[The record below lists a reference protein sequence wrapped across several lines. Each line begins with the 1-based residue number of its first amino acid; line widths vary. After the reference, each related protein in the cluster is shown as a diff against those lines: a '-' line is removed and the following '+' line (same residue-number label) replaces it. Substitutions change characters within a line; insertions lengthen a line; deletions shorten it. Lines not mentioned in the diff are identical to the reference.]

1 MGSNFQEELLQS
13 YSDADLAGHIQAS
26 PRLAPSSSIFLLSAN
41 LLAKHYQ
48 PDMVEDTVRVVELAR
63 QLGVRVPHIKRV
75 IEFNGD
81 AYCIME
87 RIEGATLEEAW
98 AQLSWRTTIKLA
110 VQLRRFIHLLR
121 SVPSLT
127 AGSVATGECRS
138 FWLDDRYS
146 LPARSS
152 PEVITSF
159 ITFWVGFVSIRQAM
173 KVAAQGSF
181 HPQGY
186 IPPTAKTFV
195 FTHHD
200 LAPQNLLLDSSDQ
213 LWLLDWDYAGWY
225 PSYFEYASMQNFFI
239 PQGWGWLSR
248 IRWHLFSWI
257 TVGRFEQEMRVL
269 REIRTKFTRY
279 RVGRRF
285 EILKNGAP
293 SRHPVS

>member
-1 MGSNFQEELLQS
+1 M
-13 YSDADLAGHIQAS
+13 
-26 PRLAPSSSIFLLSAN
+26 
-41 LLAKHYQ
+41 
-48 PDMVEDTVRVVELAR
+48 
-63 QLGVRVPHIKRV
+63 
-75 IEFNGD
+75 
-81 AYCIME
+81 
-87 RIEGATLEEAW
+87 
-98 AQLSWRTTIKLA
+98 IKLA
-110 VQLRRFIHLLR
+110 VQLRRFIGLLR
-121 SVPSLT
+121 SVPSST

-173 KVAAQGSF
+173 KAAAQGSF

-200 LAPQNLLLDSSDQ
+200 LAPRNLLLDSSDQ
-213 LWLLDWDYAGWY
+213 LWLLDWDHAGWY

-239 PQGWGWLSR
+239 PQGWDWLSR
-248 IRWHLFSWI
+248 VRWYLFSWV

>member
-1 MGSNFQEELLQS
+1 MGSSFQEELLQS
-13 YSDADLAGHIQAS
+13 YSDTDLAGHIHAS
-26 PRLAPSSSIFLLSAN
+26 PRLANSPSISLLSAN
-41 LLAKHYQ
+41 LLAKRYR
-48 PDMVEDTVRVVELAR
+48 PDLVEDTVRVVELAR
-63 QLGVRVPHIKRV
+63 QLGIRVPHIKRV
-75 IEFNGD
+75 IEFNSN

-87 RIEGATLEEAW
+87 RIGGSTLEEAW
-98 AQLSWRTTIKLA
+98 AQLGWRTTIKLA
-110 VQLRRFIHLLR
+110 MQLRQFIHLLR
-121 SVPSLT
+121 SVPSST

-159 ITFWVGFVSIRQAM
+159 ITFWVGFVSTRQAM
-173 KVAAQGSF
+173 KAAAQGSS

-200 LAPQNLLLDSSDQ
+200 LAPRNLLLDSSGQ

-239 PQGWGWLSR
+239 PQGWDWLSR
-248 IRWHLFSWI
+248 IRWYLFSWF

-269 REIRTKFTRY
+269 REIRSKFTRY

-293 SRHPVS
+293 SRYPAS

>member
-1 MGSNFQEELLQS
+1 MCSNFQEELLQS
-13 YSDADLAGHIQAS
+13 YSDADLADHIQAS
-26 PRLAPSSSIFLLSAN
+26 PRLAPSSSIFLLSTN
-41 LLAKHYQ
+41 LLAKYYQ
-48 PDMVEDTVRVVELAR
+48 PNLVEDTVRVVELAR
-63 QLGVRVPHIKRV
+63 QLGVRVPDIKRV
-75 IEFNGD
+75 IELNGN

-87 RIEGATLEEAW
+87 RIEGTTLEEAW

-110 VQLRRFIHLLR
+110 MQLRRFVHLLR

-159 ITFWVGFVSIRQAM
+159 ITFWVGFISIRQAM
-173 KVAAQGSF
+173 KAAAQGSL

-200 LAPQNLLLDSSDQ
+200 LAPRNLLLDSSGQ

-239 PQGWGWLSR
+239 PQGWDWLSR
-248 IRWHLFSWI
+248 IRWYLFSWI

-269 REIRTKFTRY
+269 REIRAKFTRY

-293 SRHPVS
+293 SRYPAS